1 MPKVCR
7 NYQHEDFSHLI
18 QKKSG
23 QRRKEQHPDF
33 VPFST
38 GIEHRQQLMNN
49 PRMKYIISK
58 RTGRIHDRD
67 CPKAASID
75 DAAFDMLTDF
85 PAGPIY
91 PRPETF
97 CPKCYRRALIRKGL
111 EISQSQHID
120 SIYRALS
127 DVDVSNLDLYRL
139 FVENKA
145 RIYHFEPNRLFM
157 QVRNELWCAERK
169 GDLFLLYHN
178 NYSIGNNQQRLR
190 NRDRF
195 HLQITYPVP
204 FKDVISSVSHY
215 KWDISHNQ
223 ASSHQK

>member
-18 QKKSG
+18 QKKPG
-23 QRRKEQHPDF
+23 QRRNEQRQDF
-33 VPFST
+33 TSLSI
-38 GIEHRQQLMNN
+38 GIEHRQQIMDN

-67 CPKAASID
+67 CPK
-75 DAAFDMLTDF
+75 
-85 PAGPIY
+85 
-91 PRPETF
+91 
-97 CPKCYRRALIRKGL
+97 CYRRALIRKGL
-111 EISQSQHID
+111 EISQNQHID
-120 SIYRALS
+120 PIYRVLS
-127 DVDVSNLDLYRL
+127 DVDVSNLDLYKL

-145 RIYHFEPNRLFM
+145 RIYHYEPNRLFM

-178 NYSIGNNQQRLR
+178 NYSVGNNQQRLR
-190 NRDRF
+190 NRDGF
-195 HLQITYPVP
+195 HLQIQYPVT
-204 FKDVISSVSHY
+204 FRDVISSVSHY

-223 ASSHQK
+223 A